1 MRFHLVL
8 AAALLS
14 SAGAALAA
22 VPLAR
27 ASGVGPGAEAAEV
40 RAARRPGAPVVLS
53 PQQAAEY
60 HEFYFTRGRYAEEGR
75 GRFGRGG
82 FGGGGYGRW
91 ATDYPKADQQFMVVL
106 KRLIVIDNYPL
117 EHDLDLADPDIRRFP
132 FVYVLEVSG
141 MDLTEEQVIGL
152 RNYLSAGGFL
162 VVDDFWGPYALDN
175 LERQLAR
182 VFPDKRLR
190 ELPLNHSVFNNVYDV
205 SNVVQVPNVRIGQM
219 HGQYG
224 TPTNEGPGSEIPHVL
239 GMDDDRGELM
249 VLVNWNTD
257 LGDAWEWAEDPY
269 YPLKFSTYAFEMGVN
284 MIVYAMSH

>member
-1 MRFHLVL
+1 MRFHPLL

-14 SAGAALAA
+14 STGAALAA
-22 VPLAR
+22 APLAR
-27 ASGVGPGAEAAEV
+27 PSLVAPGVASREV
-40 RAARRPGAPVVLS
+40 RAIRRVGAPLVLS
-53 PQQAAEY
+53 PAEAVEY
-60 HEFYFTRGRYAEEGR
+60 HEFYFTRGVYSEGR

-82 FGGGGYGRW
+82 FGGGYGRW

-106 KRLIVIDNYPL
+106 KRLIDIDNYKL
-117 EHDLDLADPDIRRFP
+117 DHAVDLADPDIRRFP
-132 FVYVLEVSG
+132 FVYILEVSG
-141 MDLTEEQVIGL
+141 MDLTEEQVVGL

-190 ELPLNHSVFNNVYDV
+190 ELPLDHSVFNNVYDV
-205 SNVVQVPNVRIGQM
+205 SDVIQVPNVRTGEM

-257 LGDAWEWAEDPY
+257 LGDAWEWAENPY